1 VDVSRFTVPV
11 DRSYQLILVKRICGG
26 TIPPSGSNGL
36 MLGEIFGRN
45 AGLTCT
51 ELALFRF
58 LLGRPAGFES
68 NRLPTTD
75 PVGEATALS
84 CGLGMTELEALVSD
98 ALGGPSLGVF
108 FADSVGVV

>member
-1 VDVSRFTVPV
+1 
-11 DRSYQLILVKRICGG
+11 
-26 TIPPSGSNGL
+26 